1 MSPARKPLVSP
12 LAAHRRALREAAA
25 RRARLDHPKPEPR
38 PKDWRTDAQRAADAK
53 LDGFHWRC
61 PTHGVRDDV
70 VMLGDHP
77 YCDDADCTRPVLI
90 VSVLRVSDEEKESRR
105 RPWLERR
112 FDEPPVIDR
121 ADEDRVCWIG
131 ACSALIA
138 RTEAHVVGVRG
149 GKLFAWCMDCAR
161 RSGEDQVRDLA
172 TGNDSCD
179 N

>member
-77 YCDDADCTRPVLI
+77 YCDDDDCTRPVIL
-90 VSVLRVSDEEKESRR
+90 VSVVRATDEERSARK
-105 RPWLERR
+105 RPWLAIALSA
-112 FDEPPVIDR
+112 PPLIARIDSD
-121 ADEDRVCWIG
+121 AVCWINS
-131 ACSALIA
+131 CSVLIPSG
-138 RTEAHVVGVRG
+138 EDHVVGLRG
-149 GKLFAWCMDCAR
+149 DVTLRWCMGCALL
-161 RSGEDQVRDLA
+161 STLDGVRVLA
-172 TGNDSCD
+172 EGIE
-179 N
+179 